1 MNTYKKTIFNGTR
14 GRTAVI
20 TGASGGIGAA
30 FSRRLAAEGFDLVI
44 IARRKELLDRLAE
57 ELEAAHG
64 VKVAAIKADLS
75 GAAGLRAVEKR
86 LSAIKNIDVLVNN
99 AGFGTRGFFADV
111 LPEKSD
117 GMVQLH
123 VAATVRLTRLL
134 LPGMIANRRG
144 FVINVSS
151 LGAFLTTSHYT
162 VYSATKAFINML
174 VLGLKDELAG
184 TGVRAMAICPGL
196 TMTGFM
202 HTDEFSDF
210 DYGKIPRF
218 AWMTPEEVVDE
229 SLAALRRGAVIFIP
243 GRGNRIFVG
252 MLKAPVFGT
261 IFGALLSLL
270 GRGKNAY

>member
-1 MNTYKKTIFNGTR
+1 MNIHNKTIFNETR
-14 GRTAVI
+14 GRTAVV

-44 IARRKELLDRLAE
+44 IARRKELLDELAG
-57 ELEAAHG
+57 ELEKSHG
-64 VKVAAIKADLS
+64 VKVTVIKADLS
-75 GAAGLRAVEKR
+75 DIDTLKKVEKR
-86 LSAIKNIDVLVNN
+86 LAALGTVDVLVNN
-99 AGFGTRGFFADV
+99 AGFGTRGHFAEV
-111 LPEKSD
+111 LPEKID
-117 GMVQLH
+117 AMVQLH

-134 LPGMIANRRG
+134 LPAMIANRRG
-144 FVINVSS
+144 SVINVSS
-151 LGAFLTTSHYT
+151 MGAFLTTSHYT

-202 HTDEFSDF
+202 HTDEFNDF
-210 DYGKIPRF
+210 NYGNIPRF

-229 SLAALRRGAVIFIP
+229 SLAALKRGAVIFIP

-252 MLKAPVFGT
+252 ILKTPVIGT
-261 IFGALLSLL
+261 IVGALLSLL
-270 GRGKNAY
+270 GRGKNSY